1 VLTSPVFPYCHTST
15 GFTTRVTGLATYTV
29 PKIDVLVSGRVLVNL
44 IEPGTVYGD
53 RLNEVDFR
61 IAKLLRFGRT
71 RTNVGVDIYSLFNAN
86 PALTYNAAS
95 STALPFP
102 RPTGV
107 LTPRFAN
114 SAQIDF

>member
-1 VLTSPVFPYCHTST
+1 M
-15 GFTTRVTGLATYTV
+15 
-29 PKIDVLVSGRVLVNL
+29 VNL
-44 IEPGTVYGD
+44 IEPGTMYGD

-71 RTNVGVDIYSLFNAN
+71 RTNVGVDVYNVFNAN
-86 PALTYNAAS
+86 PALTYNAAY

-107 LTPRFAN
+107 LTRASRR
-114 SAQIDF
+114 SARRSTSSWLVVGGWWWWFWAGLPEPLTTTTK